1 MNKWIRFYNQNRG
14 KVFLTI
20 IVIIFI
26 LVMVSLFNNV
36 YKQKSKEESEKIAE
50 EANDVEKNK
59 YRNESKSLVSGGEV
73 SGTKKND
80 FGDLI
85 ETFLSYCKNHEPAK
99 AYGLLSND
107 CKNVLYPDE
116 FIFEEQYYKTKFSTS
131 KRYSFQSWTSSDS
144 YIYLVKIFDDML
156 ATGTGSSQNYIQ
168 DYFSVIE
175 EDGQYRLNIN
185 GFVGKVEINKTGSKD
200 NVTITVKDR
209 IVYMDYSVYTISI
222 KNDRQST
229 VLLDSRKKTDTTYIV
244 DENNVKFESLLYEN
258 RDEDLKVAS
267 GETKQLQIKFSD
279 SYREK
284 IGIKQMVFE
293 DVYLDDNFVY
303 FGSNNG
309 KIEVNL
315 KE

>member
-1 MNKWIRFYNQNRG
+1 MKKIINEKFNTKYQ
-14 KVFLTI
+14 KAFEELYTI
-20 IVIIFI
+20 PEILSKSLLITIVIWLIDYFNIF
-26 LVMVSLFNNV
+26 S
-36 YKQKSKEESEKIAE
+36 KIAE
-50 EANDVEKNK
+50 RK
-59 YRNESKSLVSGGEV
+59 
-73 SGTKKND
+73 
-80 FGDLI
+80 
-85 ETFLSYCKNHEPAK
+85 
-99 AYGLLSND
+99 
-107 CKNVLYPDE
+107 E
-116 FIFEEQYYKTKFSTS
+116 FIFIGIIILILAVIKILGFKPWNLYKLTTVNYTDSFFVSSIIALFVYSIKIDICNKEQYYKTKFSTS

-185 GFVGKVEINKTGSKD
+185 GFVGKVEINKTGSND

>member
-1 MNKWIRFYNQNRG
+1 MI
-14 KVFLTI
+14 
-20 IVIIFI
+20 
-26 LVMVSLFNNV
+26 SLFNNV
-36 YKQKSKEESEKIAE
+36 YKQKSIEESEKIAE

-59 YRNESKSLVSGGEV
+59 YHNESKSLVSGGEV

-303 FGSNNG
+303 FGSNNE
-309 KIEVNL
+309 KIEVKL

>member
-14 KVFLTI
+14 KVIFTI
-20 IVIIFI
+20 IGIIFI

-85 ETFLSYCKNHEPAK
+85 ENFLSYCKNHEPAK

-185 GFVGKVEINKTGSKD
+185 GFCLITEMLFLNDFSVKSLISTPSIVIFPSDASKYLSSKL
-200 NVTITVKDR
+200 NSVVLPLPLLPTIATF
-209 IVYMDYSVYTISI
+209 
-222 KNDRQST
+222 
-229 VLLDSRKKTDTTYIV
+229 L
-244 DENNVKFESLLYEN
+244 
-258 RDEDLKVAS
+258 
-267 GETKQLQIKFSD
+267 
-279 SYREK
+279 
-284 IGIKQMVFE
+284 
-293 DVYLDDNFVY
+293 
-303 FGSNNG
+303 
-309 KIEVNL
+309 
-315 KE
+315 